1 MEKEREM
8 QLVREGE
15 LPIGFIDSGLGGI
28 SVLKEAVKLMPEE
41 NFIYYGDS
49 LHAPY
54 GVRPTQEIKELTYAV
69 VEKLLAMGIKGLAV
83 ACNTATSA
91 AVRSLRLDYP
101 ELPIVG
107 IEPAVKPA
115 VEASHGGRIL
125 VMATPMTIQQ
135 EKFHKLLERYQDQAE
150 IIPVPCE
157 GLMEFV
163 EKGDLESDFLNQY
176 FSKVLLPFV
185 TSDTETIVLGCT
197 HYPFLRPHLRDF
209 LNRTVQCGQ
218 EGNAAR
224 GLSHID
230 LIDGSFGTA
239 RELRRRLAVK
249 GLLRG
254 QEGAKEAGNRCMTEN
269 DCGRNLHI
277 TFLNSMPGKEMIE
290 RSWKLLDLPI
300 D

>member
-1 MEKEREM
+1 M
-8 QLVREGE
+8 QLVRERE

-28 SVLKEAVKLMPEE
+28 SVLKEAVKLMPGEK
-41 NFIYYGDS
+41 FIYYGDS

-125 VMATPMTIQQ
+125 VMATPMTIRQ
-135 EKFHKLLERYQDQAE
+135 EKFHKLLARYEDQAD

-176 FSKVLLPFV
+176 FREVLLPFV
-185 TSDTETIVLGCT
+185 TPDTETIVLGCT

-209 LNRTVQCGQ
+209 LNQPLQCCE
-218 EGNAAR
+218 EGNVAR
-224 GLSHID
+224 GFSHID
-230 LIDGSFGTA
+230 LIDGSLGTA
-239 RELRRRLAVK
+239 RELRRRMAVK
-249 GLLRG
+249 GLLRSEERQDEIG
-254 QEGAKEAGNRCMTEN
+254 SERTAEN
-269 DCGRNLHI
+269 DSGRNPHI
-277 TFLNSMPGKEMIE
+277 IFLNSMPGKEMIE